1 VVALNYLFGPIAD
14 SIPFPANDK
23 PIGGS
28 FLPVLFF
35 NFAMLMILIALSLYS
50 LGIWNID
57 MSSRKGRTDAMALGV
72 MFVSGIFIFSYA
84 ILLFPLVI
92 TVIYLLA
99 TNID

>member
-1 VVALNYLFGPIAD
+1 MALNCLFGPIAD

>member
-1 VVALNYLFGPIAD
+1 MALNYLFGPIAD